1 MNQDRRKFIQ
11 NTLAL
16 SLGMPF
22 ISHELWSHSQFLNDK
37 IKISLQCV
45 SFANTLMNGKMSI
58 LEFPRIV
65 REDFNIQ
72 GAEYWNIPMI
82 QKRRDSKFIKELN
95 KKTSDYGLEN
105 TLMLVDLFDL
115 KTRESKSIC
124 DKDPK
129 IRNEA
134 IEEHKEW
141 IDVAKSI
148 GCSSIRVNLWSEG
161 MSAEEVKNISEEG
174 LGKLLEYSSTLDM
187 SIVIENH
194 GGFTSDAAWLVDLMK
209 SINHPNLGTLPDFG
223 TLNFCIERAQ
233 PREEEMYSP
242 NCLNQYDKY
251 KGVEEMLPYAKGIS
265 AKSINFDNNGNET
278 NTDFE
283 RMIKLIKSSSF
294 EGYMAIEYEGALMQM
309 FGRDPSDYLSSN
321 DGILAT
327 KKLIEKYI

>member
-11 NTLAL
+11 KTLTL

-58 LEFPRIV
+58 LEFPRVV

-148 GCSSIRVNLWSEG
+148 GCSSIRVNLWSKG

-194 GGFTSDAAWLVDLMK
+194 GGFTSDGAWLVDLMK

-233 PREEEMYSP
+233 PRKEEMYSP

-327 KKLIEKYI
+327 KKLIERYI